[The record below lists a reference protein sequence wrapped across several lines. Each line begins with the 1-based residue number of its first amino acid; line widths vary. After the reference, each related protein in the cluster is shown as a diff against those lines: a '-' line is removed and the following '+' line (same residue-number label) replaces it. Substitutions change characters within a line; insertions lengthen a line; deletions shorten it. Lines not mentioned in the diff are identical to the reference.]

1 MSATTKKPN
10 GVNGRV
16 ANSTEDRHPSSPRHQ
31 RSATSA
37 SIGGNTP
44 SRTRSVRSGTP
55 VSARAAASHRASSS
69 LSQSADADGD
79 TRAETVALID
89 DLKERLSTADTT
101 AESYRKQTEV
111 LQSRLDETLKEQV
124 KLEERVHESE
134 EQIEALRNEKRE
146 AARQIREMETI
157 YEAERSSMLK
167 EKEEMSNREEE
178 MQAVINRLKENLNQ
192 RNADEENRPTRQCG
206 YSLRISASRPPPS
219 PLLPSGGRGGHLF
232 EREGGC
238 MDGRIEGRAGYLL
251 VVFKAGVWSGDL

>member
-10 GVNGRV
+10 GVNGRLSN
-16 ANSTEDRHPSSPRHQ
+16 AAETHSPSSPRHQ

-44 SRTRSVRSGTP
+44 TRTRSVRSGTP

-69 LSQSADADGD
+69 LSQSADVDSDA
-79 TRAETVALID
+79 RAEAVALIE

-111 LQSRLDETLKEQV
+111 LQSRLDETLKEQA

-146 AARQIREMETI
+146 AGRQMREMETI

-167 EKEEMSNREEE
+167 EKEEMSNKEEE
-178 MQAVINRLKENLNQ
+178 MQAVINRLKETLNQ

-206 YSLRISASRPPPS
+206 YPLRTLHRAP
-219 PLLPSGGRGGHLF
+219 
-232 EREGGC
+232 
-238 MDGRIEGRAGYLL
+238 RIE
-251 VVFKAGVWSGDL
+251 DLSVISRIWWTH